1 MTNKIRIFVLS
12 LFLIFISN
20 ISFSEENY
28 CLDQE
33 GLILPVFDN
42 TECLDSKDLKINQ
55 NEFIYLVEIDASERI
70 KKLNDFRKN
79 NKNQLTS
86 SETEKIEDITDEKKK
101 IEIAQT
107 QKEKKLVRQKEI
119 E

>member
-1 MTNKIRIFVLS
+1 MTNKIKIFVLS

-42 TECLDSKDLKINQ
+42 TECLDSNDIKINQ
-55 NEFIYLVEIDASERI
+55 KEFVFIVEIDASERL
-70 KKLNDFRKN
+70 KKLNELREN
-79 NKNQLTS
+79 NKNQVIS
-86 SETEKIEDITDEKKK
+86 SETKKIEDTTDEKKK
-101 IEIAQT
+101 VEIAQT
-107 QKEKKLVRQKEI
+107 QKKKKLAIQKEI
-119 E
+119 